1 LAIFSHLDK
10 TRILYADSWRSAAK
24 VFVFAVAACLNL
36 WRDYMASLPFRV
48 ILAATAL
55 ALFWQWI
62 AAPIVIAARL
72 LVSAT
77 FFPTLLTLPIR
88 TAASIP
94 FGICALLGLMLW
106 QGRKRE
112 LATTLKTTNY
122 GIGAD

>member
-10 TRILYADSWRSAAK
+10 TRILYTDSWRSAAK
-24 VFVFAVAACLNL
+24 VFAFAVAACLNL

-77 FFPTLLTLPIR
+77 FFPT
-88 TAASIP
+88 
-94 FGICALLGLMLW
+94 
-106 QGRKRE
+106 
-112 LATTLKTTNY
+112 
-122 GIGAD
+122 

>member
-1 LAIFSHLDK
+1 
-10 TRILYADSWRSAAK
+10 
-24 VFVFAVAACLNL
+24 
-36 WRDYMASLPFRV
+36 MASLPFRV